1 MSMGSIEQ
9 PGKVAGSRFV
19 RAQYTADTIT
29 VYQAYPPQIAL
40 PAVTTGKFVAPFK
53 RDRMTWIKP
62 SFRWM
67 MYRSGWATKPGQ
79 ERVLAIQ
86 ISRTG
91 FEWALRHACLSHFEP
106 GLHGSESAWRSLKS
120 SSPVRVQWD
129 PERATDL
136 SPLAD
141 RAIQVGLSGEAVDLY
156 VDQWITE
163 IRDITPLVRAIHED
177 VQAGRQDSA
186 DAAVPAEVCYPLPSD
201 IRSRLGSS
209 G

>member
-1 MSMGSIEQ
+1 M
-9 PGKVAGSRFV
+9 
-19 RAQYTADTIT
+19 
-29 VYQAYPPQIAL
+29 
-40 PAVTTGKFVAPFK
+40 
-53 RDRMTWIKP
+53 
-62 SFRWM
+62 
-67 MYRSGWATKPGQ
+67 
-79 ERVLAIQ
+79 
-86 ISRTG
+86 
-91 FEWALRHACLSHFEP
+91 
-106 GLHGSESAWRSLKS
+106 
-120 SSPVRVQWD
+120 QWD